1 MEDSEYEERQTELQR
16 GLASHFLQDNYNA
29 FITLTFRSEDSVS
42 YDYAEK
48 TFGRFMHA
56 LRCSLF
62 KERCT
67 YRMPLVPVVESYP
80 GRPLCSGAPCDPIER
95 THIHCCIK
103 LPGNPLDHKE
113 LVRKRWLGAGGVCGD
128 PQIYCPNG
136 EDWYIPL
143 YTPAVMRKYVNYSLK
158 QCCSDHQPVLWN
170 FARKIRTA

>member
-1 MEDSEYEERQTELQR
+1 MEDWEYEARQTELQK

-29 FITLTFRSEDSVS
+29 FITLTFRSEGSVS
-42 YDYAEK
+42 YEYAEK

-62 KERCT
+62 KERCA

-80 GRPLCSGAPCDPIER
+80 GRPLCSGAPSDPIER

-103 LPGNPLDHKE
+103 LPGNPLGHKE
-113 LVRKRWLGAGGVCGD
+113 LVQKRWLGAGGACGD
-128 PQIYCPNG
+128 PEIYCPNG

-143 YTPAVMRKYVNYSLK
+143 YTPVLMRKYVNYSLK

>member
-1 MEDSEYEERQTELQR
+1 MEDWEYEARQTELQK
-16 GLASHFLQDNYNA
+16 GLASHFLQDDYNA
-29 FITLTFRSEDSVS
+29 FITLTFESEGAVS
-42 YDYAEK
+42 YGHAEK

-67 YRMPLVPVVESYP
+67 YRMPLVPVIESYP
-80 GRPLCSGAPCDPIER
+80 GRPLCSGSPHDPIER

-113 LVRKRWLGAGGVCGD
+113 LVRKMWLGAGGVCGD
-128 PQIYCPNG
+128 PHVHDRDGDKWFIG
-136 EDWYIPL
+136 IA
-143 YTPAVMRKYVNYSLK
+143 TPVAMRRYVNYSLK
-158 QCCSDHQPVLWN
+158 QCCFDHQPVLWN